1 MWPPQLMKGSLHCDL
16 LSYWFN
22 RLSPPS
28 CACSYTRSMSSLW
41 LLLLQTNPISPQ
53 TAAPLSHN
61 TSLISLCLMSGTKGL
76 TSRGKSRPSSHH
88 FTQSWHIDLPKA
100 VMEASRL
107 ADDCQLKCS
116 LWWHPWRQLE
126 PQSHCTCR
134 DFKAITLHGN
144 VYLNESLSK
153 NANCGRKTVYVA
165 WKIEWVQCSDTNTTV
180 YLVLVNFPN
189 STDYDKARW
198 KKSTLLNAL
207 SLISK
212 EHPQVK

>member
-1 MWPPQLMKGSLHCDL
+1 MWPPQLMRGSLRCDL

-41 LLLLQTNPISPQ
+41 LLPLQTNPISPQ

-88 FTQSWHIDLPKA
+88 FTQSWYIDLPKA

-144 VYLNESLSK
+144 VYLNESLK
-153 NANCGRKTVYVA
+153 KMQIAGGKQHMLHERLNECN
-165 WKIEWVQCSDTNTTV
+165 VQTQTRLYIWFWLISQ
-180 YLVLVNFPN
+180 
-189 STDYDKARW
+189 
-198 KKSTLLNAL
+198 TLL
-207 SLISK
+207 IMTK
-212 EHPQVK
+212 RGERRVHC